1 MVQLVGRLLPTPEIH
16 NSNPVISNYI
26 FYISTVFKDETNGKE
41 RPAMAQFL
49 RKKIVC
55 KNGLK
60 IFFFLCFGNEFS
72 QFVPKELI
80 VIDRRKKAE
89 AIKRRRR
96 RRRRRQNNI
105 QINIELEKEGFFVP
119 CCFGCQ
125 STQNFA
131 ILFDTEWL
139 ILSKLLN
146 L

>member
-105 QINIELEKEGFFVP
+105 QINIELEKEGFFSPLLLRVSVYTKF
-119 CCFGCQ
+119 C
-125 STQNFA
+125 NFV
-131 ILFDTEWL
+131 
-139 ILSKLLN
+139 
-146 L
+146 

>member
-1 MVQLVGRLLPTPEIH
+1 
-16 NSNPVISNYI
+16 
-26 FYISTVFKDETNGKE
+26 
-41 RPAMAQFL
+41 MAQFL

-96 RRRRRQNNI
+96 RRHWRRRWRRRRRQNNI